1 MRTIPGHRARVCA
14 GLFTLNP
21 EAALYVFARETQVFF
36 EDEAKP
42 PRTGSRRF
50 SGKKRIEMK
59 VSKMTKRLLLGL
71 ALLLATSAFASNK
84 GSLQL
89 NEAVNVSGK
98 QLAAG
103 DYTVKWDG
111 AGPNVQASIMKGRNV
126 VATVPAHL
134 VDLDRAPGSDAAVTT
149 SNADGSRSLTQ
160 IRFSGK
166 KAALAIGEEAS
177 KAESSEASK

>member
-1 MRTIPGHRARVCA
+1 MRTIPGQRAPVCA

-21 EAALYVFARETQVFF
+21 EAALYVFAWETQVFF

-59 VSKMTKRLLLGL
+59 VSKMTKSLLLGL
-71 ALLLATSAFASNK
+71 ALLLATNAFASNK

-103 DYTVKWDG
+103 DYTVKGD
-111 AGPNVQASIMKGRNV
+111 AAAPTVEASILKGRNEAV
-126 VATVPAHL
+126 T
-134 VDLDRAPGSDAAVTT
+134 APGH
-149 SNADGSRSLTQ
+149 L
-160 IRFSGK
+160 F
-166 KAALAIGEEAS
+166 E
-177 KAESSEASK
+177 

>member
-1 MRTIPGHRARVCA
+1 V
-14 GLFTLNP
+14 LNP
-21 EAALYVFARETQVFF
+21 EAALYVFGWETQVFP

-59 VSKMTKRLLLGL
+59 VSKMTKSVLLGL
-71 ALLLATSAFASNK
+71 ALLLATGAFAANK

-89 NEAVNVSGK
+89 SNAANISGK

-111 AGPNVQASIMKGRNV
+111 NGPNVQASIMKGKNV
-126 VATVPAHL
+126 VATVPARL
-134 VDLDRAPGSDAAVTT
+134 VDLDRAPGSDAAVITN
-149 SNADGSRSLTQ
+149 NADGSRSLTQ

>member
-1 MRTIPGHRARVCA
+1 HV
-14 GLFTLNP
+14 
-21 EAALYVFARETQVFF
+21 
-36 EDEAKP
+36 K
-42 PRTGSRRF
+42 
-50 SGKKRIEMK
+50 
-59 VSKMTKRLLLGL
+59 
-71 ALLLATSAFASNK
+71 
-84 GSLQL
+84 
-89 NEAVNVSGK
+89 EAVKSIAR

-103 DYTVKWDG
+103 DYSVNWDG

-134 VDLDRAPGSDAAVTT
+134 VDLDRAPGSDVAVTT

-160 IRFSGK
+160 IRFYGK

>member
-1 MRTIPGHRARVCA
+1 MSSA
-14 GLFTLNP
+14 GKRKPFS
-21 EAALYVFARETQVFF
+21 
-36 EDEAKP
+36 EDQAKP

-59 VSKMTKRLLLGL
+59 VSKMTKSLLLGL
-71 ALLLATSAFASNK
+71 ALLLATGAFAANK

-111 AGPNVQASIMKGRNV
+111 NGPNVQASIMKGRNV

-149 SNADGSRSLTQ
+149 SKSDGSRSLTQ

-166 KAALAIGEEAS
+166 KAALAIGEEAA
-177 KAESSEASK
+177 KAESNEATK

>member
-1 MRTIPGHRARVCA
+1 MAAQMRTTTGQRAPVCS

-21 EAALYVFARETQVFF
+21 EAALYVFAWETQVFF

-84 GSLQL
+84 GSLQRS
-89 NEAVNVSGK
+89 EAVNVSTK
-98 QLAAG
+98 HLAVG
-103 DYTVKWDG
+103 HDTVKWGG
-111 AGPNVQASIMKGRNV
+111 AGPIA
-126 VATVPAHL
+126 
-134 VDLDRAPGSDAAVTT
+134 RARIT
-149 SNADGSRSLTQ
+149 
-160 IRFSGK
+160 
-166 KAALAIGEEAS
+166 
-177 KAESSEASK
+177 

>member
-1 MRTIPGHRARVCA
+1 MRTIPGQRAPVCA

-21 EAALYVFARETQVFF
+21 EAALYVFAWETQVLP
-36 EDEAKP
+36 EDEARP
-42 PRTGSRRF
+42 PRTASRRF

-59 VSKMTKRLLLGL
+59 VSEMTKSLLLGL

-103 DYTVKWDG
+103 DYTVKWMAQAPTFQPALRK
-111 AGPNVQASIMKGRNV
+111 AGMYVLLCLPIW
-126 VATVPAHL
+126 L
-134 VDLDRAPGSDAAVTT
+134 
-149 SNADGSRSLTQ
+149 
-160 IRFSGK
+160 I
-166 KAALAIGEEAS
+166 
-177 KAESSEASK
+177 